1 VGLAAPH
8 AVGELGD
15 VAAFLDAAGYAT
27 KGVVIADV
35 HIEGIAGFVVNCAA
49 WRGGVGHAGAAQGGH
64 AHGGAVGVGVD
75 AREPALG
82 IVAVVHALQP
92 APYAGY
98 LVGVQVFF
106 DQFVAVVV
114 VVFGYVRTYPADGG
128 DEVGAAACV
137 VKGDRVLGTETACGA

>member
-1 VGLAAPH
+1 
-8 AVGELGD
+8 
-15 VAAFLDAAGYAT
+15 LDAAGYAAE
-27 KGVVIADV
+27 GVVVADV
-35 HIEGIAGFVVNCAA
+35 HVEGIAGFVVNCAA
-49 WRGGVGHAGAAQGGH
+49 WRSGVGHAGAAQGGYT
-64 AHGGAVGVGVD
+64 HGGAVGVGVD

-106 DQFVAVVV
+106 DQLVAVVV

-137 VKGDRVLGTETACGA
+137 VKGDRVLDAEAACGAGVLRVSSNVKNS